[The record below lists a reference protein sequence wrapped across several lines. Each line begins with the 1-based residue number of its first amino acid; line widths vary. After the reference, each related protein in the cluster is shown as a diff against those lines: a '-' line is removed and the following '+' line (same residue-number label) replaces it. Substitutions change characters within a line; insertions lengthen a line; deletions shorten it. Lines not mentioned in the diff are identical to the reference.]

1 MENQQAPL
9 HIPREERLSGLV
21 TLRPFNPPGINRED
35 LDLLSRTVLRLG
47 GYAEGLFDY
56 HDFGFDK
63 NSLKEHITSV
73 HATLRQ
79 LKEMAPPE
87 GVPLRPPNIP
97 PGAFWEDQGEVWNY
111 LQTLRF
117 AAGATMMTEQ
127 YSPHMTPDNV
137 HRAMTAKIFR
147 ECVIGIL
154 DDLIDKGNYSYLEAK
169 DLHHMVLSSMLDPDF
184 DSTSFMKRLV
194 TMLRQEQIPLF
205 DLINNIVRGFNVLWN
220 NSPHGHDYFYQMEI
234 MDERVALGQAL
245 TMFQKE
251 PNFSIVRMEK
261 ISENFYAPDDTMNWW
276 EKLGGHVSAASRHN
290 LIDMAFTDQPY
301 ELRRMKNFLAG
312 WFYYDAAVIL
322 MDHVV
327 SIHQDLRNGI
337 ANLSL
342 VAMREKELRDLTS
355 LRNYNPHLTIE
366 DYDGHL
372 HRIADLTSKAIRLAT
387 TDVHDEALVYPFMT
401 IMMPVVMMADWIGNR
416 DDMIHM
422 FLEAIAPTI
431 KRVAANGNV
440 PTRAIVEVA
449 EGTVRGS

>member
-1 MENQQAPL
+1 MTLHPASPL
-9 HIPREERLSGLV
+9 
-21 TLRPFNPPGINRED
+21 GINRED

-47 GYAEGLFDY
+47 GYAEGLFDF

-63 NSLKEHITSV
+63 ASLRDHITNV
-73 HATLRQ
+73 HANLKQ
-79 LKEMAPPE
+79 LKELAGSD

-97 PGAFWEDQGEVWNY
+97 AGAFWEDQGEVWNY

-117 AAGATMMTEQ
+117 AAGATMMSEQ
-127 YSPHMTPDNV
+127 YSAQMTPDNL
-137 HRAMTAKIFR
+137 HRSMTAKIFR

-154 DDLIDKGNYSYLEAK
+154 DDLIDKGNYSYLEDK

-184 DSTSFMKRLV
+184 DSTAFMKRLV

-220 NSPHGHDYFYQMEI
+220 SSPHGHDYFYQMEV

-245 TMFQKE
+245 SMFQKE
-251 PNFSIVRMEK
+251 PNFSIPRMEK
-261 ISENFYAPDDTMNWW
+261 IMENFYAPDDSMHWW

-290 LIDMAFTDQPY
+290 LIDMAFTDHPY
-301 ELRRMKNFLAG
+301 DLRGMKNFLAG
-312 WFYYDAAVIL
+312 WYYYDAAVIL

-327 SIHQDLRNGI
+327 SVHQDLRNGI

-342 VAMREKELRDLTS
+342 IAMRENELRGLTS
-355 LRNYNPHLTIE
+355 LKNYNPHLTIE
-366 DYDGHL
+366 DYDAHL
-372 HRIADLTSKAIRLAT
+372 RRIADLTSKAIYLASS
-387 TDVHDEALVYPFMT
+387 DVQDDALVYPFMT

-416 DDMIHM
+416 DDMIHS

-431 KRVAANGNV
+431 RRVAGNGHV
-440 PTRAIVEVA
+440 AKTVIAQTIGEV
-449 EGTVRGS
+449 GRGA

>member
-1 MENQQAPL
+1 VNPL
-9 HIPREERLSGLV
+9 
-21 TLRPFNPPGINRED
+21 GINRED

-47 GYAEGLFDY
+47 GYAEGLFDF

-63 NSLKEHITSV
+63 NSLKDHITSV
-73 HATLRQ
+73 HTSLKRLRDSAT
-79 LKEMAPPE
+79 PD
-87 GVPLRPPNIP
+87 GIPLRPPNIP
-97 PGAFWEDQGEVWNY
+97 AGAFWEDQGEVWNY

-117 AAGATMMTEQ
+117 AAGATMMSEQ
-127 YSPHMTPDNV
+127 YSSHMTTENL
-137 HRAMTAKIFR
+137 HRSMTAKIFR

-169 DLHHMVLSSMLDPDF
+169 DLHHMVLSSMLDPDL
-184 DSTSFMKRLV
+184 DSTAFMKRLV
-194 TMLRQEQIPLF
+194 TMLRREQIPLF

-220 NSPHGHDYFYQMEI
+220 NSPHGNDYFYQMEV

-245 TMFQKE
+245 SMFQKE
-251 PNFSIVRMEK
+251 PNFSIPKMEK
-261 ISENFYAPDDTMNWW
+261 IMENFYAPDDSMYWW

-290 LIDMAFTDQPY
+290 LIDMAFTDRPY
-301 ELRRMKNFLAG
+301 DIKHMKNFLAG
-312 WFYYDAAVIL
+312 WYYYDAAVIL

-342 VAMREKELRDLTS
+342 IAMREKELRELTS
-355 LRNYNPHLTIE
+355 LKNYNPHLTID
-366 DYDGHL
+366 DYDVHL
-372 HRIADLTSKAIRLAT
+372 RRIADLTSKAIRLAT
-387 TDVHDEALVYPFMT
+387 TDVHDETLVYPFMT

-431 KRVAANGNV
+431 RRVAGNGAV
-440 PTRAIVEVA
+440 PSKAIVEVIDEVA
-449 EGTVRGS
+449 RGS

>member
-1 MENQQAPL
+1 MNPL
-9 HIPREERLSGLV
+9 
-21 TLRPFNPPGINRED
+21 GINRED

-47 GYAEGLFDY
+47 GYAEGLFDF

-63 NSLKEHITSV
+63 NSLKDHITSV
-73 HATLRQ
+73 HTSLKRLRDSAT
-79 LKEMAPPE
+79 PD
-87 GVPLRPPNIP
+87 GIPLRPPNIP
-97 PGAFWEDQGEVWNY
+97 AGAFWEDQGEVWNY

-117 AAGATMMTEQ
+117 AAGATMMSEQ
-127 YSPHMTPDNV
+127 YSSHMTTENL
-137 HRAMTAKIFR
+137 HRSMTAKIFR

-169 DLHHMVLSSMLDPDF
+169 DLHHMVLSSMLDPDL
-184 DSTSFMKRLV
+184 DSTAFMKRLV
-194 TMLRQEQIPLF
+194 TMLRREQIPLF

-220 NSPHGHDYFYQMEI
+220 NSPHGNDYFYQMEV

-245 TMFQKE
+245 SMFQKE
-251 PNFSIVRMEK
+251 PNFSIPKMEK
-261 ISENFYAPDDTMNWW
+261 IMENFYAPDDSMYWW

-290 LIDMAFTDQPY
+290 LIDMAFTDRSY
-301 ELRRMKNFLAG
+301 DIKHMKNFLAG
-312 WFYYDAAVIL
+312 WYYYDAAVIL

-342 VAMREKELRDLTS
+342 IAMREKELRELPS
-355 LRNYNPHLTIE
+355 LKNYNPHLTID
-366 DYDGHL
+366 DYDVHL
-372 HRIADLTSKAIRLAT
+372 RRIADLTSKAIRLAT
-387 TDVHDEALVYPFMT
+387 TDVHDETFVYPFMT

-431 KRVAANGNV
+431 RRVAGNGAV
-440 PTRAIVEVA
+440 PSKAIVEAIDEVA
-449 EGTVRGS
+449 RGS

>member
-1 MENQQAPL
+1 M
-9 HIPREERLSGLV
+9 
-21 TLRPFNPPGINRED
+21 TLQPTDPPGINRED

-47 GYAEGLFDY
+47 GYAEGLFDF

-63 NSLKEHITSV
+63 ASLKDHITNV
-73 HATLRQ
+73 HATLRA
-79 LKEMAPPE
+79 LRENAPVGT

-117 AAGATMMTEQ
+117 AAGATMMSEQ
-127 YSPHMTPDNV
+127 YSQHMTSGNLQK
-137 HRAMTAKIFR
+137 AITAKIFR

-154 DDLIDKGNYSYLEAK
+154 DDLIDKGAYSYLEAK
-169 DLHHMVLSSMLDPDF
+169 DMHHMVLSSMLDPDF

-205 DLINNIVRGFNVLWN
+205 DLINNITRGFNLLWN
-220 NSPHGHDYFYQMEI
+220 RSPHGADYFYQVEI

-251 PNFSIVRMEK
+251 PNFSIARMEK
-261 ISENFYAPDDTMNWW
+261 ISESFYAPDESMRWW

-290 LIDMAFTDQPY
+290 LIDMAFSDPVY
-301 ELRRMKNFLAG
+301 ELKRMKNFLAG
-312 WFYYDAAVIL
+312 WYYYDAAVIL

-342 VAMREKELRDLTS
+342 IAMRQNELRGLTS

-366 DYDGHL
+366 DYDDHL
-372 HRIADLTSKAIRLAT
+372 RRIADLTSNAIRLAT
-387 TDVHDEALVYPFMT
+387 IDVQDETLVYPFMT

-416 DDMIHM
+416 DDMIHT
-422 FLEAIAPTI
+422 FLEAIAPAI
-431 KRVAANGNV
+431 KRVAGKSHV
-440 PTRAIVEVA
+440 PTRAIVEVEDEA
-449 EGTVRGS
+449 VRSA

>member
-1 MENQQAPL
+1 MNPL
-9 HIPREERLSGLV
+9 
-21 TLRPFNPPGINRED
+21 GINRED

-47 GYAEGLFDY
+47 GYAEGLFDF

-63 NSLKEHITSV
+63 ASLKDHITSV
-73 HATLRQ
+73 HANLKRLRDV
-79 LKEMAPPE
+79 AGSD

-97 PGAFWEDQGEVWNY
+97 AGAFWEDQGEVWNY

-117 AAGATMMTEQ
+117 AAGATMMSEQ
-127 YSPHMTPDNV
+127 YSSHMTTENL
-137 HRAMTAKIFR
+137 HRSMTAKIFR

-169 DLHHMVLSSMLDPDF
+169 DLHHMVLSSMLDPDL
-184 DSTSFMKRLV
+184 DSTAFMKRLV

-245 TMFQKE
+245 SMFQKE
-251 PNFSIVRMEK
+251 PNFSIPRMEK
-261 ISENFYAPDDTMNWW
+261 IMENFYAPDDTMYWW

-290 LIDMAFTDQPY
+290 LIDMAFTDRPY
-301 ELRRMKNFLAG
+301 DIKHMKNFLAG
-312 WFYYDAAVIL
+312 WYYYDAAVIL

-342 VAMREKELRDLTS
+342 IAMREKELRELTS
-355 LRNYNPHLTIE
+355 LKNYNPHLTIE

-372 HRIADLTSKAIRLAT
+372 RRIADLTSKAIRLAT
-387 TDVHDEALVYPFMT
+387 ADVNDETLVYPFMT

-431 KRVAANGNV
+431 RRVAGNGTV
-440 PTRAIVEVA
+440 PTKAIVEAIDEVA
-449 EGTVRGS
+449 RGS

>member
-1 MENQQAPL
+1 MTLQPASPL
-9 HIPREERLSGLV
+9 
-21 TLRPFNPPGINRED
+21 GINRED

-63 NSLKEHITSV
+63 ASLRDHITNVHASLKR
-73 HATLRQ
+73 LRD
-79 LKEMAPPE
+79 EAVPD
-87 GVPLRPPNIP
+87 GIPLRPPNIP
-97 PGAFWEDQGEVWNY
+97 AGAFWEDQGEVWNY

-117 AAGATMMTEQ
+117 AAGATMMSEQ
-127 YSPHMTPDNV
+127 YSARMTTDNL

-169 DLHHMVLSSMLDPDF
+169 DLHHMVLSSMLDPNF
-184 DSTSFMKRLV
+184 DSTAFMKRLV

-220 NSPHGHDYFYQMEI
+220 QSPHGQDYFYQMEV

-245 TMFQKE
+245 SMFQKE
-251 PNFSIVRMEK
+251 PNFSIPRMDK
-261 ISENFYAPDDTMNWW
+261 IMDNFYAPDDTMNWW

-290 LIDMAFTDQPY
+290 LIDMAFSDRVY
-301 ELRRMKNFLAG
+301 DLRNMKNFLDG
-312 WFYYDAAVIL
+312 WYYYDAAVIL
-322 MDHVV
+322 MDHIV
-327 SIHQDLRNGI
+327 SVHQDLRNGI

-342 VAMREKELRDLTS
+342 IAMRENELRGLTT
-355 LRNYNPHLTIE
+355 LKNYNPHLTIE
-366 DYDGHL
+366 DYDTHL
-372 HRIADLTSKAIRLAT
+372 RRIAALTSKAIHLAT
-387 TDVHDEALVYPFMT
+387 SDVQDEALVYPFMT

-416 DDMIHM
+416 DDMIHT

-431 KRVAANGNV
+431 RRVAGNGHV
-440 PTRAIVEVA
+440 VERAIE
-449 EGTVRGS
+449 ETVGDLGRST

>member
-1 MENQQAPL
+1 
-9 HIPREERLSGLV
+9 V
-21 TLRPFNPPGINRED
+21 TLQTPNALGINRED

-47 GYAEGLFDY
+47 GYAEGLFDF

-63 NSLKEHITSV
+63 NSLRDHITNV
-73 HATLRQ
+73 HETLKR
-79 LKEMAPPE
+79 LKEASPPD
-87 GVPLRPPNIP
+87 GIPLRPPNTP

-127 YSPHMTPDNV
+127 YSPHMTPTNL
-137 HRAMTAKIFR
+137 HHAMTAKIFR
-147 ECVIGIL
+147 ECAIGIL

-169 DLHHMVLSSMLDPDF
+169 DLHHMVLSSMLDPDL

-194 TMLRQEQIPLF
+194 TMLRREQIPLF
-205 DLINNIVRGFNVLWN
+205 DLINNIVRGFNILWN
-220 NSPHGHDYFYQMEI
+220 GSPHGHDYFYQMEI

-251 PNFSIVRMEK
+251 PNFSISKMER
-261 ISENFYAPDDTMNWW
+261 ISENFYAPDDTMSWW

-301 ELRRMKNFLAG
+301 ELKRMKNFLAG
-312 WFYYDAAVIL
+312 WYYYDAAVIL

-342 VAMREKELRDLTS
+342 IAMREKELRGLTA
-355 LRNYNPHLTIE
+355 LKNYNPHLTIE
-366 DYDGHL
+366 DYDAHL

-387 TDVHDEALVYPFMT
+387 TDVHDETLVYPFMT

-416 DDMIHM
+416 DDMIHT

-431 KRVAANGNV
+431 RRVAANGSL
-440 PTRAIVEVA
+440 PSRAIA
-449 EGTVRGS
+449 ETIDEAARGT

>member
-1 MENQQAPL
+1 VNPL
-9 HIPREERLSGLV
+9 
-21 TLRPFNPPGINRED
+21 GINRED

-47 GYAEGLFDY
+47 GYAEGLFDF

-63 NSLKEHITSV
+63 NSLKDHITSV
-73 HATLRQ
+73 HTSLKRLRDSAT
-79 LKEMAPPE
+79 PD
-87 GVPLRPPNIP
+87 GIPLRPPNIP
-97 PGAFWEDQGEVWNY
+97 AGAFWEDQGEVWNY

-117 AAGATMMTEQ
+117 AAGATMMSEQ
-127 YSPHMTPDNV
+127 YSSHMTTENL
-137 HRAMTAKIFR
+137 HRSMTAKIFR

-169 DLHHMVLSSMLDPDF
+169 DLHHMVLSSMLDPDL
-184 DSTSFMKRLV
+184 DSTAFMKRLV
-194 TMLRQEQIPLF
+194 TMLRREQIPLF

-220 NSPHGHDYFYQMEI
+220 NSPHGNDYFYQMEV

-245 TMFQKE
+245 SMFQKE
-251 PNFSIVRMEK
+251 PNFSIPKMEK
-261 ISENFYAPDDTMNWW
+261 IMENFYAPDDSMYWW

-290 LIDMAFTDQPY
+290 LIDMAFTDRSY
-301 ELRRMKNFLAG
+301 DIKHMKNFLAG
-312 WFYYDAAVIL
+312 WYYYDAAVIL

-342 VAMREKELRDLTS
+342 IAMREKELRELPS
-355 LRNYNPHLTIE
+355 LKNYNPHLTID
-366 DYDGHL
+366 DYDVHL
-372 HRIADLTSKAIRLAT
+372 RRIADLTSKAIRLAT
-387 TDVHDEALVYPFMT
+387 TDVHDDTFVYPFMT

-431 KRVAANGNV
+431 RRVAGNGAV
-440 PTRAIVEVA
+440 PSKAIVEAIDEVA
-449 EGTVRGS
+449 RGS

>member
-1 MENQQAPL
+1 M
-9 HIPREERLSGLV
+9 
-21 TLRPFNPPGINRED
+21 TLLPVPAIGINRED

-47 GYAEGLFDY
+47 GYAEGLFEF

-63 NSLKEHITSV
+63 SFLRDHITNV
-73 HATLRQ
+73 HATL
-79 LKEMAPPE
+79 KELRENATSS

-127 YSPHMTPDNV
+127 YSPHMPRENIAKTV
-137 HRAMTAKIFR
+137 TAKVYR

-154 DDLIDKGNYSYLEAK
+154 DDLIDKGAYSYLEAK
-169 DLHHMVLSSMLDPDF
+169 DLHHMVLSSMFDPDF

-205 DLINNIVRGFNVLWN
+205 DLINNITRGFNILWN
-220 NSPHGHDYFYQMEI
+220 HSPHGADYFYQMEV
-234 MDERVALGQAL
+234 MNERVALAQAL

-251 PNFSIVRMEK
+251 PNFSVTRMEK
-261 ISENFYAPDDTMNWW
+261 VSESFYAPDDAMNWW
-276 EKLGGHVSAASRHN
+276 EKLGGHVSVASGHN
-290 LIDMAFTDQPY
+290 LIDMAFTDQVY
-301 ELRRMKNFLAG
+301 DLRRMKNFLAG
-312 WFYYDAAVIL
+312 WYYYDAAVIL
-322 MDHVV
+322 MDHVS

-342 VAMREKELRDLTS
+342 IAMREKELRDLTS
-355 LRNYNPHLTIE
+355 LKNYNPHLTIE
-366 DYDGHL
+366 DYDAHL
-372 HRIADLTSKAIRLAT
+372 RRIADLTSKAIRLAT
-387 TDVHDEALVYPFMT
+387 TDVHDENLVYPFMT

-416 DDMIHM
+416 DDMIHT

-431 KRVAANGNV
+431 KRVAGNGNV
-440 PTRAIVEVA
+440 PMRAVVSVGDEAI
-449 EGTVRGS
+449 RGM

>member
-1 MENQQAPL
+1 MNPL
-9 HIPREERLSGLV
+9 
-21 TLRPFNPPGINRED
+21 GINRED

-47 GYAEGLFDY
+47 GYAEGLFDF

-63 NSLKEHITSV
+63 NSLKDHITSV
-73 HATLRQ
+73 HTSLKRLRDSAT
-79 LKEMAPPE
+79 PD
-87 GVPLRPPNIP
+87 GIPLRPPNIP
-97 PGAFWEDQGEVWNY
+97 AGAFWEDQGEVWNY

-117 AAGATMMTEQ
+117 AAGATMMSEQ
-127 YSPHMTPDNV
+127 YSSHMTTENL
-137 HRAMTAKIFR
+137 HRSMTAKIFR

-169 DLHHMVLSSMLDPDF
+169 DLHHMVLSSMLDPDL
-184 DSTSFMKRLV
+184 DSTAFMKRLV
-194 TMLRQEQIPLF
+194 TMLRREQIPLF

-220 NSPHGHDYFYQMEI
+220 NSPHGNDYFYQMEV

-245 TMFQKE
+245 SMFQKE
-251 PNFSIVRMEK
+251 PNFSIPKMEK
-261 ISENFYAPDDTMNWW
+261 IMENFYAPDDSMYWW

-290 LIDMAFTDQPY
+290 LIDMAFTDRSY
-301 ELRRMKNFLAG
+301 DIKHMKSFLAG
-312 WFYYDAAVIL
+312 WYYYDAAVIL

-342 VAMREKELRDLTS
+342 IAMREKELRGLTS
-355 LRNYNPHLTIE
+355 LKNYNPHLTIE

-372 HRIADLTSKAIRLAT
+372 RRIADLTSKAIRLAT
-387 TDVHDEALVYPFMT
+387 TDMHDETLVYPFMT

-416 DDMIHM
+416 DDMIHA

-431 KRVAANGNV
+431 RMIAGNTGA
-440 PTRAIVEVA
+440 PARAMVEAIDEVSRSA
-449 EGTVRGS
+449 